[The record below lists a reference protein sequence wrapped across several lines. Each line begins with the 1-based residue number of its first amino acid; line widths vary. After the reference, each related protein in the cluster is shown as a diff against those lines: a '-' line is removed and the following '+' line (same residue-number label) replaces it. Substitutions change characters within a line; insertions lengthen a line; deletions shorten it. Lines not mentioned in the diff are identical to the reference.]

1 MDTDTFGTHGN
12 CRLSVEKHAHQT
24 YKYVVNQK
32 LKCFDDGIISANFSL
47 KCSKF
52 THLNKNVTVTAAI
65 LDGWWDV
72 TQDTNLKGDNPQII
86 TTMFGWITL
95 SPYSN

>member
-1 MDTDTFGTHGN
+1 
-12 CRLSVEKHAHQT
+12 
-24 YKYVVNQK
+24 
-32 LKCFDDGIISANFSL
+32 
-47 KCSKF
+47 
-52 THLNKNVTVTAAI
+52 LNKNVTVTAAI